1 YSSNLSINMTSSQT
15 NTNTL
20 CRTTCSHKW
29 EFLVAV
35 VVAAIFISII
45 IALLA
50 KCQVI
55 RQYLASYRHKRLR
68 DEDDD
73 GFIEDNY
80 IPTSERARAE
90 RAAESL
96 DTDTEDDTDEIE
108 FSIG

>member
-1 YSSNLSINMTSSQT
+1 DLPPWWRTKTSERLPSSG
-15 NTNTL
+15 
-20 CRTTCSHKW
+20 SHKW

-68 DEDDD
+68 DADEDDD

-80 IPTSERARAE
+80 IPTSERARE
-90 RAAESL
+90 R
-96 DTDTEDDTDEIE
+96 
-108 FSIG
+108 FSYLFK

>member
-1 YSSNLSINMTSSQT
+1 YSSNLSINMTSSQLT
-15 NTNTL
+15 TL
-20 CRTTCSHKW
+20 DPSSSHKW